1 MKKIVISSL
10 LLCNLVINGAT
21 MEQMKK
27 FYNGKK
33 VLVTGGAGF
42 IGSHIVQTLVSFGA
56 DVRVLDNLST
66 GFTKNLEAIKD
77 QVTLIQKSITD
88 LDVCVQAAKDVEV
101 IFHLAAFVSVPK
113 SMEDPHECYDINVN
127 GTLNLLE
134 AARRNNVQTFIF
146 SSSSAVYGDQE
157 LPYRESMTAKPQSP
171 YGASKL
177 IGEKL
182 CQDYAI
188 SFGLKTLCLRY
199 FNVYGE
205 RQNPNAAYAAV
216 VAKFKDLMGADKSI
230 TIFGDGKQTRDFVRV
245 EDVAMANLTSPLLDN
260 AQLTGQP
267 VNIACGKSI
276 DLFELID
283 LLKVDFP
290 EWSQEVRFAPARSG
304 DVLHTAADV
313 SHYMKLFTQ

>member
-1 MKKIVISSL
+1 MKKMIAISL
-10 LLCNLVINGAT
+10 LLAGQITSGAS
-21 MEQMKK
+21 MDQMND
-27 FYNGKK
+27 FYKDKK

-42 IGSHIVQTLVSFGA
+42 IGSHIVHQLVSLGA
-56 DVRVLDNLST
+56 DVRIMDNLST
-66 GFTKNLEAIKD
+66 GFETNIESVKD
-77 QVTLIQKSITD
+77 QIILIQKSITN
-88 LDVCVQAAKDVEV
+88 LEACVLAVEGVDV

-113 SMEDPHECYDINVN
+113 SLEDPYACYDINVN

-134 AARRNNVQTFIF
+134 AARLNNVKHFIF
-146 SSSSAVYGDQE
+146 SSSSAIYGDQE
-157 LPYRESMTAKPQSP
+157 LPYRESMTPKPQSP

-188 SFGLKTLCLRY
+188 SFGIKTLCLRY

-216 VAKFKDLMGADKSI
+216 VAKFKDLMAAKKSI
-230 TIFGDGKQTRDFVRV
+230 TIFGNGKQTRDFVRV
-245 EDVAMANLTSPLLDN
+245 EDVAMANLSGPLLDD

-267 VNIACGKSI
+267 INVACGKSM

-283 LLKVDFP
+283 LLKPEFP
-290 EWSQEVRFAPARSG
+290 EWEEVIKFAPARSG

-313 SHYMKLFTQ
+313 SRYQELLK

>member
-1 MKKIVISSL
+1 MKKVMISAL
-10 LLCNLVINGAT
+10 LLCNVMINGAS
-21 MEQMKK
+21 MKK
-27 FYNGKK
+27 MNTFYENKH

-42 IGSHIVQTLVSFGA
+42 IGSHIVAKLVGLGA
-56 DVRVLDNLST
+56 NVSILDNLST
-66 GFTKNLEAIKD
+66 GFEKNIAPVKD
-77 QVTLIQKSITD
+77 QITLIQNDITNKD
-88 LDVCVQAAKDVEV
+88 ACINAAKNMDV

-113 SMEDPHECYDINVN
+113 SLEDPFDCYNINVN
-127 GTLNLLE
+127 GTINMLE
-134 AARRNNVQTFIF
+134 AARINNVKHFIF
-146 SSSSAVYGDQE
+146 SSSSAIYGDQE
-157 LPYRESMTAKPQSP
+157 LPYRESMTPQPQSP

-188 SFGLKTLCLRY
+188 SFGIKTLCLRY

-216 VAKFKDLMGADKSI
+216 VAKFKDLMTANRSI

-245 EDVAMANLTSPLLDN
+245 EDVALANLTGPLLED

-283 LLKVDFP
+283 LLKKDFP
-290 EWSQEVRFAPARSG
+290 EWNEEIKFAPARSG

-313 SHYMKLFTQ
+313 SRYTELMG